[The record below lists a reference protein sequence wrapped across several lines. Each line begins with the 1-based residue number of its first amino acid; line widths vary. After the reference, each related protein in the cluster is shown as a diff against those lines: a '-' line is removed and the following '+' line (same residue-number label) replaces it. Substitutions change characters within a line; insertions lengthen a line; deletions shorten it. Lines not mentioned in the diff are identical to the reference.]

1 MRIFRMTLYLV
12 FLQAHGLLSDA
23 SIGADIKYIIQ
34 KLLILQQDMVG
45 LEK

>member
-1 MRIFRMTLYLV
+1 MTVYLF

>member
-1 MRIFRMTLYLV
+1 MTLSYFF

-23 SIGADIKYIIQ
+23 SIGVDIKYIIQ

-45 LEK
+45 FEK